1 MSHTP
6 FIFGAYAIGA
16 VVLLWCAVAPVLKK
30 KTVFSDIRRIIQ
42 VEERTR
48 DSNP

>member
-30 KTVFSDIRRIIQ
+30 KAVFSDIRRIIQ